1 MAAVGASPCSLAR
14 ASGGGGRAKA
24 RSLRRGSHATPRT
37 NLRSGRR
44 GALIGYNAY
53 DVKVRSRAS
62 CQCLAPLCDW
72 GVPTGISNFVILLRT
87 SDDDVDVIS
96 EASAGVPGCSAP
108 DPLLIPGGRRAHAAR
123 RCGGR
128 PAHPLAACRPPRCF
142 FGGGAASSALALLRC
157 ACSVLLFLESR
168 TGATHFLATW
178 LRLASAS
185 SQLAARRSALS
196 A

>member
-1 MAAVGASPCSLAR
+1 MAAVGASPCSLAP
-14 ASGGGGRAKA
+14 ASGGGGRAWA
-24 RSLRRGSHATPRT
+24 RGLRRGSHATLRT
-37 NLRSGRR
+37 NLRWGRR
-44 GALIGYNAY
+44 GALTGHIAYGVKGPFSLPLASALLLCAIGG
-53 DVKVRSRAS
+53 SG
-62 CQCLAPLCDW
+62 L
-72 GVPTGISNFVILLRT
+72 GFVILLVT
-87 SDDDVDVIS
+87 SDGDVDFVIC

-185 SQLAARRSALS
+185 SQLAAKCSALF